1 MHEHVISFQ
10 QNPTQNFWQN
20 HKNPKNFLNLKP
32 RSQKCMKK
40 WEKERLRALTY
51 EIELGLG
58 RKWRGKKD
66 FGEKRVFGLREKRE
80 RSRYLI
86 LHKIGSDLKEYIENL
101 TR

>member
-58 RKWRGKKD
+58 WKWRGKKD
-66 FGEKRVFGLREKRE
+66 FGEKRE
-80 RSRYLI
+80 RDRDIWFCTKSGRTSKNI
-86 LHKIGSDLKEYIENL
+86 
-101 TR
+101 